1 MTPRAS
7 RVTLDPLDRAHV
19 LTDSLPDKRPGS
31 PSPSGRAR
39 GEIVEPARPVLRGAE
54 GPDPAIAVR
63 LEQVE
68 SLHHRG
74 WSHRRI
80 AADLAVSERTVRRD
94 LRRLEA
100 LWLDRLA
107 QRVAHERAH
116 SIGVY
121 REVQSLMWK
130 VIDRMS
136 DADDHKSIAA
146 AARTIVAAEKEV
158 DAILHTFEAAARDGK
173 SSVRDLFA
181 EFTDAELDGTDDPF
195 AALAQGDENSPSH
208 AALDFDDDP
217 DSEEPVLSEART
229 ELSRRVEGPET
240 PADPDAFSDPDP
252 VRTPDRSPPQ
262 A

>member
-1 MTPRAS
+1 M
-7 RVTLDPLDRAHV
+7 DRAHV
-19 LTDSLPDKRPGS
+19 LTDGLPDKRPGS

-54 GPDPAIAVR
+54 GPDPAI
-63 LEQVE
+63 
-68 SLHHRG
+68 
-74 WSHRRI
+74 
-80 AADLAVSERTVRRD
+80 AVSERTVRRD

-252 VRTPDRSPPQ
+252 VRTPDRSPSQ

>member
-1 MTPRAS
+1 MTTRAS

-19 LTDSLPDKRPGS
+19 LTDGLPDKRPGS

-63 LEQVE
+63 LDQVE

-146 AARTIVAAEKEV
+146 AARTIV
-158 DAILHTFEAAARDGK
+158 AAARDGK

-252 VRTPDRSPPQ
+252 VRTPDRSPSQ

>member
-1 MTPRAS
+1 MITRAS

-19 LTDSLPDKRPGS
+19 LTDGLPDKRPGS

-54 GPDPAIAVR
+54 GPDPAI
-63 LEQVE
+63 
-68 SLHHRG
+68 
-74 WSHRRI
+74 
-80 AADLAVSERTVRRD
+80 AVSERTVRRD

-121 REVQSLMWK
+121 REVQFLMWK

-252 VRTPDRSPPQ
+252 VRTPDRSPSQ